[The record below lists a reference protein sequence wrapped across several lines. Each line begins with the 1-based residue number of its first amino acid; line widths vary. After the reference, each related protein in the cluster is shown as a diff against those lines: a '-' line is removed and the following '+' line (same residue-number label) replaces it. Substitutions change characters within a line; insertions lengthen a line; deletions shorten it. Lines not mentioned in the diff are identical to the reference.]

1 MKSSA
6 YEAEITSAQV
16 AVARESFTPEFEVL
30 SVNFAL
36 SEEAND
42 QQLLS
47 IQRAFGADA
56 EDEDKSICLVL
67 SPSQQC
73 AYEPFESVVLARSC
87 LGLKLTSEAASVF
100 GVRSVRIAF
109 SIEESLFRQLRE
121 GLSTL
126 CQGVPV
132 LHHESAA

>member
-1 MKSSA
+1 VRA
-6 YEAEITSAQV
+6 
-16 AVARESFTPEFEVL
+16 FTPDFEVL

-36 SEEAND
+36 PEETDD
-42 QQLLS
+42 QQLFS
-47 IQRAFGADA
+47 IQRSFGADA

-73 AYEPFESVVLARSC
+73 AYEPFESVVLARSF

-100 GVRSVRIAF
+100 GVRSIRIAF
-109 SIEESLFRQLRE
+109 SVEESLFRDVRE

-126 CQGVPV
+126 FQGEPV
-132 LHHESAA
+132 LHHEPAA